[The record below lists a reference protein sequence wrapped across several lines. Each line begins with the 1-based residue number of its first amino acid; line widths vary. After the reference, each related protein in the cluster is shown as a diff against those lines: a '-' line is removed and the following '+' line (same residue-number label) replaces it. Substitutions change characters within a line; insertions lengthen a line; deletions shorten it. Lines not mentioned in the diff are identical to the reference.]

1 MVKATN
7 KLILDK
13 IREDHQVDVDM
24 RIGVHSGNVISG
36 LIGLRKWQFDIWSR
50 DVTIANHM
58 EQSGIPGYKMFLTY
72 DSLAYVMSQSDL
84 YVFYPC

>member
-1 MVKATN
+1 MVELFRILCAHCALTLESNNNKKN

-24 RIGVHSGNVISG
+24 RIGVHSGSVISG
-36 LIGLRKWQFDIWSR
+36 VIGLRKWQFDIWSR

-58 EQSGIPGYKMFLTY
+58 EQSGRAGYK
-72 DSLAYVMSQSDL
+72 
-84 YVFYPC
+84 